1 MALWPFR
8 RKSIRKRFRS
18 GAAFSDNE
26 VPPLRTQAD
35 AGLIR
40 SKSKKA
46 RAEPAKLQP
55 RQRTYSF
62 SPGRHDS
69 VRIERARGNT
79 EGKKRGTQGHNSSSG
94 PAADWDRTPTL
105 HLTRRK
111 SSKRRRE
118 DHDREAEIKAMS
130 AFMPVPS
137 AMESHGRSRSKQST
151 KRAKMEGLEHQRR
164 HPSQTSLVYPNSIR
178 SAMSADSDFFAY
190 KLSAFDSLAPRPT
203 LKYSSSTRRVSSRST
218 ASGMVEQM
226 RRPLGD
232 REPIQEDPLDSR
244 KRIDDLADDLDARDL
259 RELMERDNRRRE
271 RKRLQDQERLE
282 KKLARRAERNR
293 REEAEARKSGSPPP
307 ENLERGVM
315 GREMVGLG
323 IEPPSTVVTS
333 SKRREPDTIPRAPE
347 GMDDVRRTPPL
358 EIFHRPESSPTN
370 DDTAPSETK
379 PRSRLLSAGRTEV
392 GETVSALPEGSSRLA
407 GFLHSKKS
415 YSKSTLGSDKDRLMD
430 EDSGRKNSV
439 CSTKASN
446 RLSFTSFLKWG
457 SKGKRCSGPSSFSNT
472 SREEMPA
479 SATPQNAAQAEALAK
494 LQGDDTPNHA
504 YYPANKS
511 ASAVPKRTKSRF
523 REDLPDF
530 PLSPPDSRVQSPEAD
545 PSLPVVAEQTL
556 LTPPPL
562 TPPLGHDASRS
573 AEQLKADVHNQTH
586 LSMSLASIDSEGSW
600 LSGRVGSSKAPKKQS
615 SLARISRRDMTYPSD
630 SPTNSTVGE
639 ELVMADD
646 EYLSYLA
653 SGRNSGATTGTRLF
667 VEGRSSSDGN
677 ESMVD
682 DSPRWGRVGAR
693 PQVIECHHHDREAM
707 RSRQGLLN
715 IDSGDEEDTRVLT
728 HACPV

>member
-8 RKSIRKRFRS
+8 RKSVRKRFRS
-18 GAAFSDNE
+18 GAVFSDNE
-26 VPPLRTQAD
+26 VPQLRTQPD
-35 AGLIR
+35 TGLIR
-40 SKSKKA
+40 SKSKKS
-46 RAEPAKLQP
+46 RAEPAKLQR

-69 VRIERARGNT
+69 IRIERTRGNT
-79 EGKKRGTQGHNSSSG
+79 GTEKRETQGYNPSSG
-94 PAADWDRTPTL
+94 PTADWDRTPTL
-105 HLTRRK
+105 HPTRRK

-151 KRAKMEGLEHQRR
+151 KRAKMEGLEHQRK
-164 HPSQTSLVYPNSIR
+164 HPSQTSLAYPDSIR

-203 LKYSSSTRRVSSRST
+203 LKYTSSTRRVSSRS
-218 ASGMVEQM
+218 AAPGMVEQM

-232 REPIQEDPLDSR
+232 REPIQEDPLDSS

-293 REEAEARKSGSPPP
+293 KEEAEARESGSAPP

-333 SKRREPDTIPRAPE
+333 SKRREPDTMPHAPHDFDE
-347 GMDDVRRTPPL
+347 IRRTPPL

-379 PRSRLLSAGRTEV
+379 QHNRLSSAGRTDV

-415 YSKSTLGSDKDRLMD
+415 HSKSTLGSDKDRLMD
-430 EDSGRKNSV
+430 EDSGRKNSES
-439 CSTKASN
+439 STKASN

-457 SKGKRCSGPSSFSNT
+457 TKGKRYSGPSSFSNT
-472 SREEMPA
+472 SREEVPA
-479 SATPQNAAQAEALAK
+479 SVTPQIVAQAEALAK
-494 LQGDDTPNHA
+494 LQGDDAPNQA
-504 YYPANKS
+504 YYPANKP

-545 PSLPVVAEQTL
+545 PPLPVVAEQSL

-562 TPPLGHDASRS
+562 TPPLGHDALRS
-573 AEQLKADVHNQTH
+573 AEQPKADVNNQTH

-600 LSGRVGSSKAPKKQS
+600 LSGRVGSSRAPKKQS
-615 SLARISRRDMTYPSD
+615 SLARIDRRDVAHPSD

-646 EYLSYLA
+646 DYLSYLA
-653 SGRNSGATTGTRLF
+653 SGRKSVAMTGTRLF
-667 VEGRSSSDGN
+667 AEGQSSSDGN
-677 ESMVD
+677 ESLVD
-682 DSPRWGRVGAR
+682 DNPKWGQVGAR
-693 PQVIECHHHDREAM
+693 PQVIQYHHHDREAM

-715 IDSGDEEDTRVLT
+715 IDSGDEEDTRLLT
-728 HACPV
+728 HTCHV